1 MSIFL
6 VSPCHAHI
14 HNSRSIPMNGCFDC
28 VHCAYGGLAKT
39 IYLRSIYEVFFLA
52 DQASKQLLGMT
63 AAPSAA
69 ATAAAVVP

>member
-1 MSIFL
+1 
-6 VSPCHAHI
+6 
-14 HNSRSIPMNGCFDC
+14 MNGCFDC

-63 AAPSAA
+63 AAPIAA
-69 ATAAAVVP
+69 IAAAVP

>member
-52 DQASKQLLGMT
+52 DQATLRHDS
-63 AAPSAA
+63 SAQRRHRSIA
-69 ATAAAVVP
+69 YMHA